1 MSMRNNNTPLISVI
15 IPVWNPGPGITR
27 CIESLRNQTLQ
38 EIEMIFV
45 DDCGTDDSMELV
57 LAAAA
62 EDARL
67 RIIRNEENIGPGP
80 SRNKGIETARG
91 KYLSFVDPDDY
102 VALDFLEL
110 LYSKTQNQAFDIV
123 KGSIVRERMD
133 GSLLEDEEK
142 TNTKIRRK
150 LSMGIPLISSFT
162 YEHQSAIYRHEL
174 IRSANVRYG
183 LSRRGEDSTFLLQI
197 CSQAKSF
204 SIVEAARYH
213 YCQHL
218 EGIIHT
224 VDASML
230 SALLQSV
237 HEQVDYALRGISR
250 DDWVKKYMENRFL
263 YVLKELGK
271 FYDNPI
277 LETTFSD
284 TMKRLRNEWIRLP
297 FHIDSARNFFPL
309 YAMQEHGC
317 LLPLQPFYSWESASL
332 PARYAKLVKRWVDYY
347 LNYPKE
353 SNACRKD
360 LINIAVRAKMAV
372 RRRPYTMYNKE
383 ERKKKKKILKNQLNR
398 LPCRLQIAIIIFSM
412 KSFLFRLLPGRVLQG
427 IKKLRK

>member
-1 MSMRNNNTPLISVI
+1 
-15 IPVWNPGPGITR
+15 
-27 CIESLRNQTLQ
+27 
-38 EIEMIFV
+38 
-45 DDCGTDDSMELV
+45 
-57 LAAAA
+57 
-62 EDARL
+62 
-67 RIIRNEENIGPGP
+67 
-80 SRNKGIETARG
+80 
-91 KYLSFVDPDDY
+91 
-102 VALDFLEL
+102 
-110 LYSKTQNQAFDIV
+110 
-123 KGSIVRERMD
+123 MD
-133 GSLLEDEEK
+133 GSILEDEEK
-142 TNTKIRRK
+142 TNTKICRK

-162 YEHQSAIYRHEL
+162 YEHPSAIYRHEL

-224 VDASML
+224 VDASVL

-237 HEQVDYALRGISR
+237 HEQVDYALGGISR

-271 FYDNPI
+271 LYDNPI

-284 TMKRLRNEWIRLP
+284 TMKLLRNEWLRLP

-317 LLPLQPFYSWESASL
+317 LLPLQPFDSWESASL
-332 PARYAKLVKRWVDYY
+332 PVRYAKLVKRWVDYY

-383 ERKKKKKILKNQLNR
+383 ERKAGKKILKNQLNR

-412 KSFLFRLLPGRVLQG
+412 KPFLFRLLPGRVLQG